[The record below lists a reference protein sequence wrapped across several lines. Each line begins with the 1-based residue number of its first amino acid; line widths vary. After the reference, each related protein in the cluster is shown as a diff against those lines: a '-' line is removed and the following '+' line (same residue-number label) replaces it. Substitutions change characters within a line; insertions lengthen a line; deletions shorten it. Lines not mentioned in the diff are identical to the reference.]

1 MLLQSSM
8 PLCLMLLILSMLF
21 LIQSGLTMDNM
32 SRCSMEHWLSMVD
45 CVRNSMDKRSSMRHR
60 GMDDWSSMVDR
71 GMDNRGS
78 MVDSMRFWDIG
89 MSFSL
94 ISDISNEPVVMI
106 SVVRDNLYT
115 TIRELHTVL
124 TFHNSM
130 LILALCL
137 GKVSAIGIS
146 TTILICKRLRGE
158 LFLMVWSWV
167 WSWVVGSRGRV
178 VRSRSRGIR
187 SRDCRGTQGRAK
199 EEGNNKDLHAAV
211 SKSDQE
217 LMIQIC

>member
-1 MLLQSSM
+1 
-8 PLCLMLLILSMLF
+8 MLLILSMLF
-21 LIQSGLTMDNM
+21 LTQSTMLNQ
-32 SRCSMEHWLSMVD
+32 CSMEHLLMLSMVKPD
-45 CVRNSMDKRSSMRHR
+45 CMRNSMDKMSSMRHR

-94 ISDISNEPVVMI
+94 ISDISNEPVFMI

-130 LILALCL
+130 LVLALCL

-167 WSWVVGSRGRV
+167 WH
-178 VRSRSRGIR
+178 
-187 SRDCRGTQGRAK
+187 RDLVNVC
-199 EEGNNKDLHAAV
+199 
-211 SKSDQE
+211 
-217 LMIQIC
+217 C

>member
-1 MLLQSSM
+1 
-8 PLCLMLLILSMLF
+8 
-21 LIQSGLTMDNM
+21 MDNM

-106 SVVRDNLYT
+106 SVIRDNLYT

-158 LFLMVWSWV
+158 LLLMVWSWV

-178 VRSRSRGIR
+178 VRSRSWVVRSRGIR

>member
-1 MLLQSSM
+1 
-8 PLCLMLLILSMLF
+8 
-21 LIQSGLTMDNM
+21 
-32 SRCSMEHWLSMVD
+32 
-45 CVRNSMDKRSSMRHR
+45 
-60 GMDDWSSMVDR
+60 
-71 GMDNRGS
+71 

-115 TIRELHTVL
+115 TIRELHTIL

-130 LILALCL
+130 LVLALCL

-167 WSWVVGSRGRV
+167 WSWVVGSRG
-178 VRSRSRGIR
+178 IR
-187 SRDCRGTQGRAK
+187 SRDCRCTEGRAK
-199 EEGNNKDLHAAV
+199 EEGNNKDLHAAAV

-217 LMIQIC
+217 LLTTLPLLPTTLLLTTLPLLPT

>member
-1 MLLQSSM
+1 
-8 PLCLMLLILSMLF
+8 
-21 LIQSGLTMDNM
+21 MDNM

-45 CVRNSMDKRSSMRHR
+45 CVRNSMDKRSSMRYR
-60 GMDDWSSMVDR
+60 SMDYGSSMVDSVVDR
-71 GMDNRGS
+71 GMDNWGS
-78 MVDSMRFWDIG
+78 MVDSMRFWDIW

-106 SVVRDNLYT
+106 SVVGDNLDT

-130 LILALCL
+130 FILTLCL
-137 GKVSAIGIS
+137 GKVSSICIS
-146 TTILICKRLRGE
+146 TTILISKWLRGE

-167 WSWVVGSRGRV
+167 WSWVVRSRSWVVRSRGRV
-178 VRSRSRGIR
+178 VRGRSRGIG
-187 SRDCRGTQGRAK
+187 SRDCRCTQGRAK
-199 EEGNNKDLHAAV
+199 EEGDNKDLHAAM

-217 LMIQIC
+217 LIIQIY

>member
-1 MLLQSSM
+1 
-8 PLCLMLLILSMLF
+8 
-21 LIQSGLTMDNM
+21 
-32 SRCSMEHWLSMVD
+32 
-45 CVRNSMDKRSSMRHR
+45 
-60 GMDDWSSMVDR
+60 
-71 GMDNRGS
+71 

-124 TFHNSM
+124 TFHNSI

-158 LFLMVWSWV
+158 LLLMVWSWV
-167 WSWVVGSRGRV
+167 WSWVVGSRSWVVGSRGRV
-178 VRSRSRGIR
+178 VRSRGIR
-187 SRDCRGTQGRAK
+187 SRDCRGTEGRAK
-199 EEGNNKDLHAAV
+199 EEGNNKDLHAAAV

>member
-1 MLLQSSM
+1 
-8 PLCLMLLILSMLF
+8 
-21 LIQSGLTMDNM
+21 
-32 SRCSMEHWLSMVD
+32 
-45 CVRNSMDKRSSMRHR
+45 
-60 GMDDWSSMVDR
+60 
-71 GMDNRGS
+71 
-78 MVDSMRFWDIG
+78 
-89 MSFSL
+89 
-94 ISDISNEPVVMI
+94 MI

-158 LFLMVWSWV
+158 LLLMVW
-167 WSWVVGSRGRV
+167 SRGRV
-178 VRSRSRGIR
+178 VRSRSWVVRSRGIR
-187 SRDCRGTQGRAK
+187 SRDCRCTQGRAK

-217 LMIQIC
+217 LLLSLCWGAGGRE